1 MESESKSQKS
11 TDPAVELS
19 RLLEIGTIL
28 ASVLTPEE
36 IENLRVLMLNH
47 QPEKDKGSS
56 IKMDLKIGNNSVT

>member
-1 MESESKSQKS
+1 MEFEPKSQKS

-47 QPEKDKGSS
+47 QSEKDKVRS

>member
-1 MESESKSQKS
+1 MESESKSHKL

-47 QPEKDKGSS
+47 QQKKDSGGS